1 MSGTKRY
8 TLFLIRLFRVRA
20 NGLVTL
26 GRTTAARLW
35 LYLSGL
41 YFLAAAHFT
50 FPNHGGFGLELPA
63 NPVAWMFIASWIGI
77 GFWHWTTR
85 KSLRYSTT
93 TLWFMAGVLVLAI
106 PQFYPWAATEDG
118 AGQRLLGLLGGLLL
132 FIATQQ
138 QPWRQDRWRSVLTL
152 ILACCAIQ
160 SGIGLIQYFL
170 LEPGNLL
177 GFNKTMNRPYGTFQQ
192 VNVMASFVATGLVL
206 ALYLFTAPARSCN
219 HLTSGLALFQIF
231 AAALLLVVIQSRTG
245 QLAGVLGVMLL
256 IPRLLS
262 SGKPQT
268 IVVLAMLALGLIA
281 ANLSREAVD
290 QVDRPPSI
298 YEDPGA
304 RTTIYAQS
312 ADIIREHWALGA
324 GYGRFESAW
333 RNEHAKQATPPG
345 NVIGGLHALNHPH
358 NETLFW
364 TVEGGITALIGLLI
378 LAVGF
383 LRSFRGYPV
392 ARIAGLLALP
402 APILIHTQTEYP
414 LYHSTLH
421 WIVLVSLLAFI
432 DSETSRLSLV
442 RLPRIILPAAMS
454 VLLPLLTAI
463 YMVSSLQA
471 TVHLTE
477 VEASKPKDYEPL
489 TNIWNPAAQAYRFQF
504 HLMEL
509 RLLTALSKGDQAELK
524 HFLKWVRKRKET
536 QPRIPFFFNE
546 ALALQGLGQHNAA
559 KDVLRDARYLFGNRP
574 EFARMDELLSG
585 GAIEILPI
593 NVISKSDSGLRLFRS
608 KRTLLNACPFAG
620 SPSIQ
625 QLH

>member
-1 MSGTKRY
+1 MGLGATRLSATKPFV
-8 TLFLIRLFRVRA
+8 LFLIRLSSAGA
-20 NGLVTL
+20 NGLITL

-35 LYLSGL
+35 LYLAGI
-41 YFLAAAHFT
+41 YFLVGAHFT

-85 KSLRYSTT
+85 KSLRYSAT
-93 TLWFMAGVLVLAI
+93 TLWFMGGVLVLAI
-106 PQFYPWAATEDG
+106 PEFYPWAATEDG
-118 AGQRLLGLLGGLLL
+118 AGRRLLGLLGGLLL
-132 FIATQQ
+132 FIAIQQ
-138 QPWRQDRWRSVLTL
+138 QPWRQSRWRSVLTL

-160 SGIGLIQYFL
+160 SGVGLIQYFL
-170 LEPGNLL
+170 LEPGNIL
-177 GFNKTMNRPYGTFQQ
+177 GFNKAANRPYGTFQQ

-206 ALYLFTAPARSCN
+206 AIYLFTAPTRSRSRLAN
-219 HLTSGLALFQIF
+219 ALALFQIF
-231 AAALLLVVIQSRTG
+231 AAGLLLVVIQSRTG

-262 SGKPQT
+262 SGRPQT
-268 IVVLAMLALGLIA
+268 IVVLVTLALGFLA
-281 ANLSREAVD
+281 ANLSREVVD
-290 QVDRPPSI
+290 QVDRPLTI

-312 ADIIREHWALGA
+312 ADVIGKHWVLGA

-333 RNEHAKQATPPG
+333 RNEHAEQASPPG

-364 TVEGGITALIGLLI
+364 TVEGGITALIGLFI

-383 LRSFRGYPV
+383 LRTFRGCSM

-421 WIVLVSLLAFI
+421 WIVLISLLAFI
-432 DSETSRLSLV
+432 DGETSRLSLV
-442 RLPRIILPAAMS
+442 RLPRVILPAALS
-454 VLLPLLTAI
+454 VLLPFFTAI

-471 TVHLTE
+471 LVHLTQI
-477 VEASKPKDYEPL
+477 EASKPKDYAPL
-489 TNIWNPAAQAYRFQF
+489 TNIWNPAAHAYRFQF

-509 RLLTALSKGDQAELK
+509 RLLTAFSKGDEAELN
-524 HFLKWVRKRKET
+524 HFLQWVRKRKET
-536 QPRIPFFFNE
+536 QPRIPFYFNE
-546 ALALQGLGQHNAA
+546 VLALHALSQHKEAER
-559 KDVLRDARYLFGNRP
+559 VLNEARYLFGNRP
-574 EFARMDELLSG
+574 EFVSLDELSA
-585 GAIEILPI
+585 GAAFEIQPHQR
-593 NVISKSDSGLRLFRS
+593 DS
-608 KRTLLNACPFAG
+608 TE
-620 SPSIQ
+620 
-625 QLH
+625 

>member
-1 MSGTKRY
+1 MG
-8 TLFLIRLFRVRA
+8 A

-26 GRTTAARLW
+26 GRTTAARFW
-35 LYLSGL
+35 IYLSGL
-41 YFLAAAHFT
+41 YFLGAAHFT

-106 PQFYPWAATEDG
+106 PQFYPWATTEDG

-132 FIATQQ
+132 FIAIQQ
-138 QPWRQDRWRSVLTL
+138 QPWRQNRWRFILTL

-219 HLTSGLALFQIF
+219 RLTSGLALFQIF

-268 IVVLAMLALGLIA
+268 IVVLAMLTLGLIA
-281 ANLSREAVD
+281 ANLSGEVKD
-290 QVDRPPSI
+290 QVNRHPSI

-312 ADIIREHWALGA
+312 ADIIKEHWALGA

-364 TVEGGITALIGLLI
+364 TIEGGITALIGLLI

-546 ALALQGLGQHNAA
+546 ALALQGLGQHKAA
-559 KDVLRDARYLFGNRP
+559 KDVLRNARYLFGNRP
-574 EFARMDELLSG
+574 EFARMDDLLSG
-585 GAIEILPI
+585 GAIEILPHQRDF
-593 NVISKSDSGLRLFRS
+593 NE
-608 KRTLLNACPFAG
+608 
-620 SPSIQ
+620 
-625 QLH
+625 